1 MKHKLIILFL
11 IIVFIAIN
19 IVGCSKIFIYTDL
32 FSEISN
38 PVDKENNTQYTLDI
52 KKEIEKHETCMN
64 FVMYIGNYVDE
75 NEKNIFFEYC
85 SNIYDSNIIVDNNKI
100 VFEIQKPTL
109 DKPTVHAKGD
119 VNYEITEDLYNKIDN
134 YVMNS
139 ENEPMY
145 DLAVKSTM
153 KNIAKSAIGEKAL
166 ENRNIVVKYY

>member
-1 MKHKLIILFL
+1 MKHKLFVIFL
-11 IIVFIAIN
+11 IVAFIAIN
-19 IVGCSKIFIYTDL
+19 VVGCTKIFLHTDL
-32 FSEISN
+32 FSEISS
-38 PVDKENNTQYTLDI
+38 PVNTEDNAQYALDI

-64 FVMYIGNYVDE
+64 FIMYIGNYVDE
-75 NEKNIFFEYC
+75 NNKNIFFEYC
-85 SNIYDSNIIVDNNKI
+85 SNIYDSNVIVDNNKI
-100 VFEIQKPTL
+100 VFKIQKPTL
-109 DKPTVHAKGD
+109 DKFTVHAKGD
-119 VNYEITEDLYNKIDN
+119 GNYEITEDLYDKIDD